1 MTEVP
6 SPLRRRILLAEDNP
20 VNRQIVTELLEK
32 RGHEVKLAGNGI
44 GVLDALK
51 RGPFDCILMDV
62 QMPEMDGLQTTS
74 AIRVWEKERG
84 GHIPI
89 IALTGLATRGD
100 RRRCL
105 DAGMDGYLSK
115 PIRAKELFD
124 AIEQETRKEKFL

>member
-1 MTEVP
+1 M
-6 SPLRRRILLAEDNP
+6 
-20 VNRQIVTELLEK
+20 
-32 RGHEVKLAGNGI
+32 
-44 GVLDALK
+44 LDALE

-124 AIEQETRKEKFL
+124 AIEQEATKEKFL